1 MITPTNSNP
10 SGTKP
15 ASLFCTPDGKSYLIT
30 FVLVTSLF
38 LLWGF
43 CNGMIDILNKHFQD
57 SLHINKEQSG
67 LVQFANYLGYFLMAI
82 PAGLIARQ
90 FGYKGGIL
98 VGLALIA
105 SGAFLFIHA
114 VGIGTYSAFLLGL
127 FVIAAGMTCLETIAN
142 PYTTVLGPPEHG
154 ATRINIAQ
162 TFNGVGWVLGPI
174 VGGYF
179 VFGGG
184 GGGSSDATGAAA
196 SATNAV
202 VAATTNANTGLSTP
216 YLGIGIFAA
225 VWFLVF
231 IFAPVPDLHAEDESK
246 KSADQKPSLNF
257 SIGQLLAIGAL
268 QAVVYWVLYSFIT
281 KMLGVVWIWR
291 ELSPAWFEPAKYSVL
306 LAAYVAG
313 LLLVSKINTSRGQLV
328 GIGLTLAIVW
338 GLLYFF
344 IAPIM
349 GLVWALLNLPANL
362 LGPTKY
368 GLIIVAYIGSFI
380 VVSKNWDM
388 FRRKHFTL
396 GVVAQFLYVAAQTGI
411 FSFCVNYIIEND
423 AGVTPAKAA
432 TMLGGIGFVLFTVGR
447 FCGSAVISQF
457 KPHLVLAAY
466 AAINVVLAA
475 VCMGGGKLGLIALF
489 GTFFFMSVMFPTI
502 FALGIRGLG
511 DYTKLGASLIV
522 MSIVGGAIAPPFM
535 GHIADVHSMRT
546 GMVVPLVCFVAIAI
560 YGMLWQKLELQD
572 SRAGKS

>member
-1 MITPTNSNP
+1 MIAPTTE
-10 SGTKP
+10 TK
-15 ASLFCTPDGKSYLIT
+15 SIGKFGGLFRTADGKNLFLT
-30 FVLVTSLF
+30 FALVTSLF

-57 SLHINKEQSG
+57 SLHITKEQSG
-67 LVQFANYLGYFLMAI
+67 LVQFANYLAYFLMAI
-82 PAGLIARQ
+82 PAGLIARK

-98 VGLALIA
+98 VGLVLIA
-105 SGAFLFIHA
+105 SGAFWFIHA
-114 VGIGTYSAFLLGL
+114 VSIGTYSAFLLGL

-162 TFNGVGWVLGPI
+162 TFNGVGWILGPI

-179 VFGGG
+179 VFAGK
-184 GGGSSDATGAAA
+184 DGA
-196 SATNAV
+196 NAH
-202 VAATTNANTGLSTP
+202 AGLSTP

-231 IFAPVPDLHAEDESK
+231 IFAPVPDLRAEDESRQP
-246 KSADQKPSLNF
+246 ADQKTSLKPTGGRLAGI
-257 SIGQLLAIGAL
+257 SIAL
-268 QAVVYWVLYSFIT
+268 VV
-281 KMLGVVWIWR
+281 
-291 ELSPAWFEPAKYSVL
+291 
-306 LAAYVAG
+306 
-313 LLLVSKINTSRGQLV
+313 
-328 GIGLTLAIVW
+328 VW

-349 GLVWALLNLPANL
+349 GLLWTLLNLPANVL
-362 LGPTKY
+362 DPTKY

-423 AGVTPAKAA
+423 ADVTPAKAA
-432 TMLGGIGFVLFTVGR
+432 AMLGGIGFVLFTLGR
-447 FCGSAVISQF
+447 ICGSAVISQF

-475 VCMGGGKLGLIALF
+475 VCMGGGKLGLFALF
-489 GTFFFMSVMFPTI
+489 GTFFFMSIMFPTI

-511 DYTKLGASLIV
+511 DHTKLGSSLIV
-522 MSIVGGAIAPPFM
+522 MSIVGGAIAPPRM
-535 GHIADVHSMRT
+535 GHIADVYSMRL
-546 GMVVPLVCFVAIAI
+546 GMVVPLVCFVFIAI
-560 YGMLWQKLELQD
+560 YGAIWQMLEAKD
-572 SRAGKS
+572 AAK